1 MAYSKSKVSN
11 FGRGRFLAG
20 FEYCH
25 QVSHVTGEV
34 PLASE
39 LAVGEVAINTADRAL
54 YFKSASGDVLSLP
67 TPEFGQVG
75 STGVGVTLNDGSPG
89 TGILI
94 YDTPNDTQALY
105 GATSLYLPG
114 LPTSDPQA
122 AGYVWNDAGTLKV
135 SAGAT

>member
-1 MAYSKSKVSN
+1 MPYSKSKVSD
-11 FGRGRFLAG
+11 FGRGKSLTG

-25 QVSHVTGEV
+25 QVSGTSGDV
-34 PLASE
+34 PQASD
-39 LAVGEVAINTADRAL
+39 LAVGEIAINTADLLL
-54 YFKSASGDVLSLP
+54 YFKSATGQVLSMPASPWGEIDNSGVSVFLNNS
-67 TPEFGQVG
+67 TP
-75 STGVGVTLNDGSPG
+75 GVGVLV
-89 TGILI
+89 